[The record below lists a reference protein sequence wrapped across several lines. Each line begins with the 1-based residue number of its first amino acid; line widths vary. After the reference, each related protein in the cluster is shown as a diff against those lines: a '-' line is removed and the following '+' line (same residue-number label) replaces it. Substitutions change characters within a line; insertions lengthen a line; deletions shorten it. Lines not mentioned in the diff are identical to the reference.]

1 MRSNEERSEVNKPKQ
16 VAEADILALIGSL
29 TNVAYTE
36 ATHEGIEYEV
46 YEADRVDVPSLRSL
60 PCVQDATLREKSV
73 IISLR
78 PAYRDSLTIP
88 HHELPTIYRW
98 VLLVLIGII
107 ILVAFAAAWIA
118 RHPIF

>member
-1 MRSNEERSEVNKPKQ
+1 MNKPKQ

-78 PAYRDSLTIP
+78 PAYRDSLTSYDLSMGSSGTHR
-88 HHELPTIYRW
+88 HHHSCRLRGRVDRPASH
-98 VLLVLIGII
+98 LLMCAPLRRTWR
-107 ILVAFAAAWIA
+107 L
-118 RHPIF
+118 